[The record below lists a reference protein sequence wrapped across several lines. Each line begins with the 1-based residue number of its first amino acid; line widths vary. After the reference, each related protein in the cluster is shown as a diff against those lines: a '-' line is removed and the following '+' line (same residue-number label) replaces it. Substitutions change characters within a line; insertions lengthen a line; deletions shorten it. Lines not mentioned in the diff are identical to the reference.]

1 LFAELAAIGAA
12 LNAVNGV
19 IQTLRDTQANASDA
33 AKLLGKFSDSAT
45 RLDRWE
51 KKTKLKRPLTTRES
65 MDLSIHRRKIK
76 QAERDIKDICLMA
89 GCADVW
95 KEAQQIRAQSER
107 DHAEYM
113 RTIAVKRQR
122 RKAKIRNYAIV
133 FLLLTL
139 CVMLSVTGWGVKQV
153 WDKWEKTKMS
163 QKIEEYRNT
172 RQCGR
177 VRC

>member
-1 LFAELAAIGAA
+1 
-12 LNAVNGV
+12 
-19 IQTLRDTQANASDA
+19 
-33 AKLLGKFSDSAT
+33 
-45 RLDRWE
+45 
-51 KKTKLKRPLTTRES
+51 

-89 GCADVW
+89 GCIDVYR
-95 KEAQQIRAQSER
+95 EAMRIRAESER

-113 RTIAVKRQR
+113 RTIALKRKR